1 MNPRLSRRV
10 IQADYHA
17 AGRGLARDMAEGPTW
32 LTNDP
37 QAATRLR
44 AADDAFAAARQA
56 ASKLPL
62 AEKITA
68 LREAE
73 KARVAAYDCAWDER
87 EKTS

>member
-1 MNPRLSRRV
+1 
-10 IQADYHA
+10 
-17 AGRGLARDMAEGPTW
+17 MAEGLAW

-37 QAATRLR
+37 QVAAQLR

-68 LREAE
+68 LREAK
-73 KARVAAYDCAWDER
+73 KARVAAYNSAWDE
-87 EKTS
+87 KL